1 MTSVEQLLAELAQW
15 FASSGVMVLD
25 HRWDMHISAYS
36 HDRAFAYGHAHGLS
50 LGLGMDQFGI

>member
-36 HDRAFAYGHAHGLS
+36 HDRAFAYGHGHGL
-50 LGLGMDQFGI
+50 